1 MAANIRPTVRLQ
13 QLGHGGRLFRAMLD
27 QEYAV
32 VGENGTAFGR
42 EYADRVEPVL
52 ARGQGRQRFM
62 LQMQQ
67 GLVVAAHVRWV
78 GNDDIEFPPPDRCRP
93 AAVQELD
100 IPRRQLAHVFTGDR
114 QCAFADVDGR
124 NLAEAALTRDGD
136 RDRATARAKIEHL
149 PFGFTRD
156 LAQREV
162 DQQFRLGARHEG
174 RGTDQQ
180 LMGPELPGTRDVGHG
195 FTAKAPLEY
204 GDKALGGQLVEFVFG
219 VCEQVAAG
227 HVDCPA
233 QKDLGVQPRRFT
245 HLRQALRGVR
255 NSGIES
261 HDRVH
266 SPKLTNVTSLPMNV
280 YSNILDMVGQTPM
293 LEVTHLDTGPCRLFL
308 KLELM
313 NPGGSI
319 KDRIGISM
327 IEEAE
332 KRGDIR
338 PGDTI
343 VEATAGNTGLGLA
356 LVAAQKDYR
365 LVIVLPDKMSQEKIF
380 NLRAMGAEVILTR
393 SDVGRGH
400 PEYYQDL
407 GKRVAEERG
416 AYFINQFGNPDNPLA
431 HETGTAPEILEQM
444 GGDLDAIVLGVGSSG
459 TVSGIGKFLK
469 EHAPHVDMV
478 LADPEGSILTDYIN
492 EGVIGEGGSW
502 LVEGIGEDFIPDIA
516 DFDKVVKAFAISDAE
531 SFAVA
536 RELLRKE
543 GVLAGS
549 SSGTLLAA
557 ALRYCREQ
565 TAPKRV
571 VTFAC
576 DTGNK
581 YLSKLYNDFW
591 MEDQGFIEREH
602 CGDLRDLIGRPHGE
616 RATTTVGPTDILTTA
631 HNRLRN
637 AGFSQ
642 LPVMHDGRLVGIVT
656 EDAIIQFVYGH
667 PDLMTA
673 PVEQAMESAFI
684 KLDKSESLN
693 NLVAM
698 LRVQPYAAIMDGDD
712 FQGLITR
719 SDVLN
724 YLRRQM

>member
-1 MAANIRPTVRLQ
+1 
-13 QLGHGGRLFRAMLD
+13 
-27 QEYAV
+27 
-32 VGENGTAFGR
+32 
-42 EYADRVEPVL
+42 
-52 ARGQGRQRFM
+52 
-62 LQMQQ
+62 
-67 GLVVAAHVRWV
+67 
-78 GNDDIEFPPPDRCRP
+78 
-93 AAVQELD
+93 
-100 IPRRQLAHVFTGDR
+100 
-114 QCAFADVDGR
+114 
-124 NLAEAALTRDGD
+124 
-136 RDRATARAKIEHL
+136 
-149 PFGFTRD
+149 
-156 LAQREV
+156 
-162 DQQFRLGARHEG
+162 
-174 RGTDQQ
+174 
-180 LMGPELPGTRDVGHG
+180 
-195 FTAKAPLEY
+195 
-204 GDKALGGQLVEFVFG
+204 
-219 VCEQVAAG
+219 
-227 HVDCPA
+227 
-233 QKDLGVQPRRFT
+233 
-245 HLRQALRGVR
+245 
-255 NSGIES
+255 
-261 HDRVH
+261 
-266 SPKLTNVTSLPMNV
+266 MNV
-280 YSNILDMVGQTPM
+280 YSNILEMVGNTPM
-293 LEVTHLDTGPCRLFL
+293 LEITHIDTGPCRLFL

-313 NPGGSI
+313 NPAGSI

-332 KRGDIR
+332 KRGDIK

-356 LVAAQKDYR
+356 LVAAQKGYR

-431 HETGTAPEILEQM
+431 HEVGTAPEILEQM
-444 GGDLDAIVLGVGSSG
+444 DGNLDAIVLGVGSSG
-459 TVSGIGKFLK
+459 TVAGISKHLK
-469 EHAPHVDMV
+469 ENAPNVDLV
-478 LADPEGSILTDYIN
+478 LADPVGSILTDYIN
-492 EGVIGEGGSW
+492 KGEIVEGGSW

-531 SFAVA
+531 SFATA

-543 GVLAGS
+543 GILAGS
-549 SSGTLLAA
+549 STGTLLAA
-557 ALRYCREQ
+557 ALKYCREQ
-565 TAPKRV
+565 TEPKRV
-571 VTFAC
+571 VTIAC

-591 MEDQGFIEREH
+591 LEDQGFIKREQ

-616 RATTTVGPTDILTTA
+616 RATTTIGTTDVLTTA

-642 LPVMHDGRLVGIVT
+642 LPVMEEGKLVGVVT

-667 PDLMTA
+667 PDLMNA
-673 PVEQAMESAFI
+673 PVKDAMESAFI
-684 KLDKSESLN
+684 KLDKLESLN